1 MAEPQDW
8 KPTSYT
14 SLSPYL
20 VVSDARRLID
30 FAQEVFGA
38 RVLQRFDRPD
48 GSVLHAEVRIDDSV
62 FMVSDGGE
70 AYPPFP
76 SMLHLY
82 VDDVDRVFER
92 AVAAGAT
99 AIDAPRRQEGDPDKR
114 GMVHDP
120 VGTTWA
126 IATRVGG

>member
-48 GSVLHAEVRIDDSV
+48 GSVLHAEVRVDDTV
-62 FMVSDGGE
+62 FMVSDGSE

-92 AVAAGAT
+92 AIAAGAT
-99 AIDAPRRQEGDPDKR
+99 AIDAPRRQEGDADKR
-114 GMVHDP
+114 GMFHDP